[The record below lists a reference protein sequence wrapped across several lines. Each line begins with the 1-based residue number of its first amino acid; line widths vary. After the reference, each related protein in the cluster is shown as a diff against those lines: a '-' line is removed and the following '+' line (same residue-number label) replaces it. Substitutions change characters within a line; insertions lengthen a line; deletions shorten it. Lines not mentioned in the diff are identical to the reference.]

1 MSQSPE
7 DSLAQARER
16 FLAANAQRS
25 AFRSELDAL
34 RTAGGAEA
42 AGTAV
47 ARIGELE
54 ALLPALERA
63 WAEAHTAFGRAML
76 DQFERDLNKL
86 AYPNHDPEAARELR
100 LMADN
105 LRRACLAVLSDWPEL
120 QEEARGRLRP
130 PPPPPGPGT
139 LHG

>member
-1 MSQSPE
+1 MSQPLE
-7 DSLAQARER
+7 DLIAQARAR
-16 FLAANAQRS
+16 FLAANTRRS
-25 AFRSELDAL
+25 AVRSELEAL
-34 RTAGGAEA
+34 RLAGGAERQDA
-42 AGTAV
+42 ADT
-47 ARIGELE
+47 RISELE
-54 ALLPALERA
+54 ALLPAIERA
-63 WAEAHTAFGRAML
+63 WLEAHTAFGRAML

-130 PPPPPGPGT
+130 APPDPGT